1 MSWFLNAKLATKL
14 LIAFFLCT
22 LITLMVGLLGNR
34 GITRLSASLEHVF
47 SHSLVSVVKIA
58 ESRSATISQNRDLYL
73 MLLLLA
79 TNSSTADKSM
89 TLDRLKHTRAEAEQA
104 FAGYKKTATSEE
116 ERKAVEQGEK
126 EWAAYQSSVDRVLL
140 QIERGDLQATRDIM
154 LNEALPSYERILT
167 GFETMIGSIHRQIGE
182 GSIAAKEE
190 AATANVLLYSGIVI
204 AFFAALALGMFITR
218 IISRPIALA
227 VSSAQRVAN
236 GDLTETIRVTRRDEA
251 GQLLGALAAMQT
263 SLKGT
268 IQHIAGASGQLAYA
282 ADELSAVTEES
293 RGGLTRQ
300 SDEIHLVATAVTQ
313 MTAAVE
319 EVASNAVST
328 SSASQVASEEAQK
341 GRAQAQSAIVAIN
354 NMTEELDAS
363 AAQVETLAKNTR
375 EIGKVLDV
383 IQSIAEQTNLLALNA
398 AIEAARA
405 GELGRGFAVVADE
418 VRALAHRTQVSTG
431 EIENMIGAV
440 RASADQSVLAMT
452 RSQGLAS
459 NTQDL
464 VQAAGCMLEN
474 IADRVREINDW
485 NIQIASAAE
494 EQTQGAR
501 EVDRSLIKIQNASA
515 ESTAGAEKSN
525 ASSQE
530 LSKLAVSFN
539 QRVAQFRL

>member
-89 TLDRLKHTRAEAEQA
+89 ILDRLKHTRAEAEQA
-104 FAGYKKTATSEE
+104 FAVYKKTAISEE
-116 ERKAVEQGEK
+116 ERKAIEQGEK

-154 LNEALPSYERILT
+154 LNDALPSYERILA

-182 GSIAAKEE
+182 GSIAAKED
-190 AATANVLLYSGIVI
+190 AATANFLLYSGIVI

-268 IQHIAGASGQLAYA
+268 IQHIARASGQLAYA

-293 RGGLTRQ
+293 RGGLARQ

-363 AAQVETLAKNTR
+363 AAQVEMLAKNTR

-405 GELGRGFAVVADE
+405 GEMGRGFAVVADE

-464 VQAAGCMLEN
+464 VQAAGHMLEN
-474 IADRVREINDW
+474 IADRVREINDR

-494 EQTQGAR
+494 EQTQVAR

>member
-1 MSWFLNAKLATKL
+1 M
-14 LIAFFLCT
+14 
-22 LITLMVGLLGNR
+22 
-34 GITRLSASLEHVF
+34 
-47 SHSLVSVVKIA
+47 
-58 ESRSATISQNRDLYL
+58 
-73 MLLLLA
+73 
-79 TNSSTADKSM
+79 
-89 TLDRLKHTRAEAEQA
+89 
-104 FAGYKKTATSEE
+104 
-116 ERKAVEQGEK
+116 
-126 EWAAYQSSVDRVLL
+126 QS
-140 QIERGDLQATRDIM
+140 
-154 LNEALPSYERILT
+154 
-167 GFETMIGSIHRQIGE
+167 
-182 GSIAAKEE
+182 
-190 AATANVLLYSGIVI
+190 
-204 AFFAALALGMFITR
+204 
-218 IISRPIALA
+218 
-227 VSSAQRVAN
+227 
-236 GDLTETIRVTRRDEA
+236 
-251 GQLLGALAAMQT
+251 

-293 RGGLTRQ
+293 RGGLARQ

-341 GRAQAQSAIVAIN
+341 GREQAQSAIVAIN

-363 AAQVETLAKNTR
+363 AAQVEKLAKNTR

-452 RSQGLAS
+452 KSQGLAS

-464 VQAAGCMLEN
+464 VQAAGRMLEN
-474 IADRVREINDW
+474 IADRVREINDR

-494 EQTQGAR
+494 EQTQVAR

>member
-89 TLDRLKHTRAEAEQA
+89 ILDRLKHTRAEAEQA

-251 GQLLGALAAMQT
+251 GQLLGALAAMQS

-293 RGGLTRQ
+293 RGGLARQ

-341 GRAQAQSAIVAIN
+341 GREQAQSAIVAIN

-363 AAQVETLAKNTR
+363 AAQVEKLAKNTR

-452 RSQGLAS
+452 KSQGLAS

-494 EQTQGAR
+494 EQTQVAR
-501 EVDRSLIKIQNASA
+501 EVDRSLVKIQNASA

>member
-89 TLDRLKHTRAEAEQA
+89 ILDRLKHTRAEAEQA

-116 ERKAVEQGEK
+116 ERKAIEQGEK

-154 LNEALPSYERILT
+154 LNEALPSYERILA

-182 GSIAAKEE
+182 GSIAAKED
-190 AATANVLLYSGIVI
+190 AATANFLLYSGIVI

-251 GQLLGALAAMQT
+251 GQLLGALAAMQS

-293 RGGLTRQ
+293 RGGLARQ

-341 GRAQAQSAIVAIN
+341 GREQAQSAIVAIN

-363 AAQVETLAKNTR
+363 AAQVEKLAKNTR

-452 RSQGLAS
+452 KSQGLAS

-464 VQAAGCMLEN
+464 VQAAGRMLEN
-474 IADRVREINDW
+474 IADRVREINDR

-494 EQTQGAR
+494 EQTQVAR

>member
-1 MSWFLNAKLATKL
+1 MSWFLNARLATKL
-14 LIAFFLCT
+14 LVAFFLCA

-34 GITRLSASLEHVF
+34 GITRLSTNLEHVF

-79 TNSSTADKSM
+79 TNSSAADKSKI
-89 TLDRLKHTRAEAEQA
+89 LDRLKNTQVEAEQA
-104 FAGYKKTATSEE
+104 FSGYKKVAASEE
-116 ERKAVEQGEK
+116 ERKAIEQGEK
-126 EWAAYQSSVDRVLL
+126 EWAVYQSSVDRVLL
-140 QIERGDLQATRDIM
+140 QIERGDLHATRDIM
-154 LNEALPSYERILT
+154 LNETLPSYDRILA
-167 GFETMIGSIHRQIGE
+167 GFETMIGSIHRQISE
-182 GSIAAKEE
+182 GSIAAEE
-190 AATANVLLYSGIVI
+190 DAATASFLLYSGIVI
-204 AFFAALALGMFITR
+204 AFFAALALGTFITR

-227 VSSAQRVAN
+227 VSSAQRVAD
-236 GDLTETIRVTRRDEA
+236 GDLTETIHVTRRDEA
-251 GQLLGALAAMQT
+251 GQLLGALAAMQA
-263 SLKGT
+263 SLKGM

-293 RGGLTRQ
+293 RGGLARQ

-341 GRAQAQSAIVAIN
+341 GRAQAQRAIVAIN

-363 AAQVETLAKNTR
+363 AAQVEKLAKSTR
-375 EIGKVLDV
+375 EITKVLDV

-405 GELGRGFAVVADE
+405 GEMGRGFAVVADE

-452 RSQGLAS
+452 RSQGLAI

-464 VQAAGCMLEN
+464 VQAAGRMLEN
-474 IADRVREINDW
+474 IADRVREINDR

-494 EQTQGAR
+494 EQTQVAR
-501 EVDRSLIKIQNASA
+501 EVDRSLISIQNASA

>member
-89 TLDRLKHTRAEAEQA
+89 ILDRLKHTRAEAEQA
-104 FAGYKKTATSEE
+104 FAVYKKTAISEE
-116 ERKAVEQGEK
+116 ERKAIEQGEK

-154 LNEALPSYERILT
+154 LNDALPSYERILA

-182 GSIAAKEE
+182 GSIAAKED
-190 AATANVLLYSGIVI
+190 AATANFLLYSGIVI

-268 IQHIAGASGQLAYA
+268 IQHIARASGQLAYA

-293 RGGLTRQ
+293 RGGLARQ

-341 GRAQAQSAIVAIN
+341 GREQAQSAIVAIN

-363 AAQVETLAKNTR
+363 AAQVEMLAKNTR

-405 GELGRGFAVVADE
+405 GEMGRGFAVVADE

-452 RSQGLAS
+452 KSQGLAS

-464 VQAAGCMLEN
+464 VQAAGRMLEN
-474 IADRVREINDW
+474 IADRVREINDR

-494 EQTQGAR
+494 EQTQVAR